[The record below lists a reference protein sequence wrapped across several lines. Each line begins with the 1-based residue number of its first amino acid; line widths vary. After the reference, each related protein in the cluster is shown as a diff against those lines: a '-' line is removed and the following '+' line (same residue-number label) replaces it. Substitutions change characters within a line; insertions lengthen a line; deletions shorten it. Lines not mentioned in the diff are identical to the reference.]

1 MPHATPA
8 RQPPFS
14 GTPPIAHSDLDR
26 WQNTGMLNWLRVIFA
41 RVWRIWAVGVAIG
54 LLSGL
59 VSGWVRRDAV
69 AGLNVAL
76 FWVMIALSATA
87 LVSLVYIDLQ
97 GRARRLYRDRNEAY
111 ALTLIV
117 GLLGGAG
124 SIALFEV
131 LNIQVSALLFGGDA
145 ALISAALSEQIG
157 PPGVIVAL
165 ALLAATAI
173 GAARWAR
180 QTAWPR

>member
-1 MPHATPA
+1 M
-8 RQPPFS
+8 
-14 GTPPIAHSDLDR
+14 
-26 WQNTGMLNWLRVIFA
+26 
-41 RVWRIWAVGVAIG
+41 WAVGVAIG

-59 VSGWVRRDAV
+59 VGGWVRRDAV

-76 FWVMIALSATA
+76 FWVMIALSAIA

-124 SIALFEV
+124 SIVLFEA
-131 LNIQVSALLFGGDA
+131 LSSQVAAVLFGLDA
-145 ALISAALSEQIG
+145 AVLSAALSDRIG
-157 PPGVIVAL
+157 PIGVILAL

-173 GAARWAR
+173 AAARWAR

>member
-1 MPHATPA
+1 M
-8 RQPPFS
+8 
-14 GTPPIAHSDLDR
+14 
-26 WQNTGMLNWLRVIFA
+26 GMLNWLRLVFA
-41 RVWRIWAVGVAIG
+41 RAWRMWAVGLAIG

-59 VSGWVRRDAV
+59 VAGWVRRDAV

-76 FWVMIALSATA
+76 FWVMIALSAIA

-97 GRARRLYRDRNEAY
+97 GRSRRLYRDRNEAY
-111 ALTLIV
+111 GLTLVV

-124 SIALFEV
+124 SIVLFET
-131 LNIQVSALLFGGDA
+131 LNSQVSALLFGGDA
-145 ALISAALSEQIG
+145 DVISAALSERIG
-157 PPGVIVAL
+157 PLGVIVAL

>member
-1 MPHATPA
+1 
-8 RQPPFS
+8 
-14 GTPPIAHSDLDR
+14 
-26 WQNTGMLNWLRVIFA
+26 MLNWLRLVFA
-41 RVWRIWAVGVAIG
+41 RAWRMWAVGVAIG

-59 VSGWVRRDAV
+59 VGGWVRRDAV

-76 FWVMIALSATA
+76 FWVMIALSAIA

-124 SIALFEV
+124 SIVLFEA
-131 LNIQVSALLFGGDA
+131 LSSQVAAVLFGLDA
-145 ALISAALSEQIG
+145 AVLSAALSDRIG
-157 PPGVIVAL
+157 PIGVILAL

-173 GAARWAR
+173 AAARWAR

>member
-1 MPHATPA
+1 M
-8 RQPPFS
+8 
-14 GTPPIAHSDLDR
+14 
-26 WQNTGMLNWLRVIFA
+26 GMLNWLRLVFA
-41 RVWRIWAVGVAIG
+41 RAWRMWAVGLAIG

-59 VSGWVRRDAV
+59 VGGWVRRDAV

-76 FWVMIALSATA
+76 FWVMIALSAIA

-124 SIALFEV
+124 SIVVFET
-131 LNIQVSALLFGGDA
+131 LNSQVSALLFGGDA
-145 ALISAALSEQIG
+145 ELISAALSERIG
-157 PPGVIVAL
+157 PLGVIVAL

-180 QTAWPR
+180 QTAWPK